1 MTTTK
6 PDLASL
12 IASEAGSTRQ
22 RPKLEQP
29 RAANAPREPKRT
41 KPVGQGTRAGTS
53 PITVHF
59 PRQVRN
65 QLKILAVNNSTTM
78 QNLVAEAF
86 NDLFAKYGKP
96 EIAPKE

>member
-1 MTTTK
+1 MSTQQK
-6 PDLASL
+6 PDLAAL
-12 IASEAGSTRQ
+12 IANDAGSTRHQ
-22 RPKLEQP
+22 RKAETSPEP
-29 RAANAPREPKRT
+29 AASKRQ
-41 KPVGQGTRAGTS
+41 KPAGQGTRAGTS

-59 PRQVRN
+59 PKQVRN

>member
-29 RAANAPREPKRT
+29 ANTSREAKRP

-59 PRQVRN
+59 PKQVRN

>member
-6 PDLASL
+6 PDLAAL
-12 IASEAGSTRQ
+12 IASDAGSTRQ
-22 RPKLEQP
+22 RPKLEHPQ
-29 RAANAPREPKRT
+29 AAAPGPLKRQ
-41 KPVGQGTRAGTS
+41 KPAGQGTRAGTS

-59 PRQVRN
+59 PKQVRN
-65 QLKILAVNNSTTM
+65 QLKVLAVNNETTM